1 MRDIKELIKLANKFE
16 KRGYASWNPLNW
28 GKTDPHEKVLK
39 DLTKEEII
47 ELAGEAG
54 LQNVKDSAFDYDEL
68 GTQNYEF
75 KNSKGVDCWFAFY
88 ADFSGGVMGRV
99 LIPGKSDP
107 LYQQGDHPE
116 AGILMNMPS
125 FARNANGKYLA
136 YYLRAVKNSSEKFK
150 PLKVPARRSN

>member
-1 MRDIKELIKLANKFE
+1 MSNIKDLIKLANKIE

-28 GKTDPHEKVLK
+28 GKTDPHEKALK

-54 LQNVKDSAFDYDEL
+54 LQNVKDSAFDYAESQ
-68 GTQNYEF
+68 TQNYEF

-88 ADFSGGVMGRV
+88 EDFSGGTMGRV
-99 LIPGKSDP
+99 LIPGIGDP
-107 LYQQGDHPE
+107 LYGAIGHPE
-116 AGILMNMPS
+116 YGGEMYMPS

-136 YYLRAVKNSSEKFK
+136 YYLKAVKNSSEKFK